1 MKIGRNDP
9 CPCGSGK
16 KYKKCCMLNQQNP
29 ASCNNNNNNNNDD
42 NDDTDFDQQDINL
55 VKQERL
61 LNLLHNFHKLF
72 LERKPHIKEY
82 KKIRKLHGEIVDSM
96 TDYYDSGKFEQ
107 KVDPDYVSEFK
118 SAHKKADS
126 TRDNTLVL
134 LESKFDLDTREG
146 SHAFSDMMIYK
157 SAPNINCIIEEY
169 IQKHKY
175 RKQEKI
181 DFLQSMLDSTLGLF
195 EITGTDLHEGY
206 AYIKEV
212 FTGREYK
219 ITDVGLSGSKYYDEF
234 YFYTRI
240 ITYHNVSFGTGLNFT
255 FKKSDPFIKRFIEH
269 EKKDY
274 IPQAEFRR
282 FVELY
287 NRFCEDNNGI
297 KVITNTY

>member
-29 ASCNNNNNNNNDD
+29 ASCNNNNNN

>member
-1 MKIGRNDP
+1 
-9 CPCGSGK
+9 
-16 KYKKCCMLNQQNP
+16 
-29 ASCNNNNNNNNDD
+29 
-42 NDDTDFDQQDINL
+42 
-55 VKQERL
+55 L

-212 FTGREYK
+212 FTGREYM

>member
-29 ASCNNNNNNNNDD
+29 ASCNNNNNN

-297 KVITNTY
+297 KVITW

>member
-1 MKIGRNDP
+1 
-9 CPCGSGK
+9 
-16 KYKKCCMLNQQNP
+16 MLNQQNP
-29 ASCNNNNNNNNDD
+29 ASCNNNNNN

>member
-29 ASCNNNNNNNNDD
+29 ASCNNNNNDD

-55 VKQERL
+55 VKQEGL

>member
-29 ASCNNNNNNNNDD
+29 ASCNNNNNDD

-195 EITGTDLHEGY
+195 EITGTDLQEGY

-212 FTGREYK
+212 FTGRKFK
-219 ITDVGLSGSKYYDEF
+219 ITDIGLSGSKYYDEF
-234 YFYTRI
+234 YIY
-240 ITYHNVSFGTGLNFT
+240 
-255 FKKSDPFIKRFIEH
+255 
-269 EKKDY
+269 
-274 IPQAEFRR
+274 Q
-282 FVELY
+282 
-287 NRFCEDNNGI
+287 NRS
-297 KVITNTY
+297 VY